1 MTSRLDVLGR
11 FVRTFAIAVAV
22 LTVAAYA
29 LRPERPRL
37 ALGVIGGGVLAAVAV
52 WAIRDAVGQAVSR
65 AKSGENRPNWGRFA
79 LVKFF
84 TRHVILALTAYG
96 MMLRL
101 QLDPLG
107 IVVGVSALWVA
118 AVVEA
123 IRSSRR

>member
-1 MTSRLDVLGR
+1 M
-11 FVRTFAIAVAV
+11 AV